1 MNVNEAI
8 NKRRA
13 YRSLKPVDITPELL
27 GELAAAASLA
37 PSCFNKQPWRFVA
50 VYAKETLAQVHKA
63 LSRGNEWAQDASL
76 LIAVCSQKD
85 LDCVIQDREYYLF
98 DTGMATAFMLLRA
111 TELNLVAHP
120 IAGYKPQTI
129 AEVLHIPAG
138 MTVIALVAVGGHSA
152 EVSPRL
158 SESQIREESQR
169 PARMAASQF
178 FFQNRFGDVP
188 F

>member
-1 MNVNEAI
+1 MNVSEAI

-13 YRSLKPVDITPELL
+13 YRSLKAVDITPELL
-27 GELAAAASLA
+27 EELSAAASLA

-50 VYAKETLAQVHKA
+50 VYDRAILAQIHKA
-63 LSRGNEWAQDASL
+63 LSRGNEWVQDASMI
-76 LIAVCSQKD
+76 IAVCSQKD

-120 IAGYKPQTI
+120 IAGYKPQAVGEI
-129 AEVLHIPAG
+129 LDIPAG
-138 MTVIALVAVGGHSA
+138 LTVIALVAVGSHSA

-158 SESQIREESQR
+158 SETQIREESQR
-169 PARMAASQF
+169 PARMETGHF
-178 FFQNRFGDVP
+178 FFRNKYGR
-188 F
+188 